1 MIADAA
7 EVASPSATLSGGNH
21 GHLLAGKVRAMTSTA
36 EATFDSTLVPANA
49 GRRNLIIG
57 ALMLALL
64 LAALDQTIVAT
75 ALPTI
80 VADLHGATHLSWVV
94 TAYLLSTTASTPL
107 WGKLGDQ
114 YGRKFFFQLSIVIFL
129 VGSILSGLSS
139 SMIEL
144 IAFRAVQGLGG
155 GGLFV
160 GTQAIIGDVVPPRER
175 GRYQGLFGAV
185 FGAAS
190 IIGPLLGGLF
200 VDDLSWRWIFY
211 INVPVGVVA
220 LAVIAINVPHAL
232 TRVHHVI
239 DYLGTILIALAATS
253 FVLLTS
259 LGGTTYAWASTP
271 IVLFGVFGV
280 LLVIAWVVAERF
292 AKEPVLPLHL
302 FRVRTFGVSAA
313 MSFIVGFAMFGGI
326 VFVPLFLQDVRG
338 LTPTI
343 SGLRLLPLMV
353 GLVATSLASGIA
365 ITKTGR
371 YRAFPIIGT
380 VLTVGGLFLLSF
392 LHERTSTLVMSA
404 DMLVLGLGL
413 GCLLQVL
420 VLVAQNA
427 VPYAELGV
435 ATSGITFFRTI
446 GAAFGTAIFGAI
458 FTNLFDAKLKTALRG
473 VKLPHGLTSSN
484 FSPQIL
490 RTLPAA
496 ARGPIL
502 HSYTSSLD
510 TVFLL
515 AVPVA
520 GVAFLLSWFLP
531 FVRLRDTVSTA
542 TSQDAPDESQP
553 VSAATLQT
561 GRTK

>member
-1 MIADAA
+1 MSEA
-7 EVASPSATLSGGNH
+7 
-21 GHLLAGKVRAMTSTA
+21 TA
-36 EATFDSTLVPANA
+36 EATFDAGLVPANA
-49 GRRNLIIG
+49 RRRNLIIG

-129 VGSILSGLSS
+129 IGSILSGLSS

-144 IAFRAVQGLGG
+144 IAFRALQGLGG

-175 GRYQGLFGAV
+175 GRYQGAFGAV

-200 VDDLSWRWIFY
+200 VDQLSWRWIFY
-211 INVPVGVVA
+211 INVPVGAVA
-220 LAVIAINVPHAL
+220 LVVIAANVPSAL

-239 DYLGTILIALAATS
+239 DYLGTLLIALCATS

-271 IVLFGVFGV
+271 IYLFGIVGV
-280 LLVIAWVVAERF
+280 LLAVAWAVVEHH

-302 FRVRTFGVSAA
+302 FSVRTFAVSSA

-326 VFVPLFLQDVRG
+326 VFLPLFLQDVRG

-353 GLVATSLASGIA
+353 GLVATSLVSGIA
-365 ITKTGR
+365 ISRTGR
-371 YRAFPIIGT
+371 YRAFPILGS
-380 VLTVGGLFLLSF
+380 VLVTFGLFLLSF
-392 LHERTSTLVMSA
+392 LRIATSTLVMSL
-404 DMLVLGLGL
+404 DMLVLGLGI
-413 GCLLQVL
+413 GMLLQVL

-427 VPYAELGV
+427 VPYGELGV

-458 FTNLFDAKLKTALRG
+458 FTNLFDAKLKTALHGTR
-473 VKLPHGLTSSN
+473 LPSGLTSSN
-484 FSPQIL
+484 FSPVAL
-490 RTLPAA
+490 RGLPAVV
-496 ARGPIL
+496 RTPIL

-510 TVFLL
+510 TVFLI

-520 GVAFLLSWFLP
+520 GIAFLLSWMLP
-531 FVRLRDTVSTA
+531 WVRLRDTVATTTA
-542 TSQDAPDESQP
+542 T
-553 VSAATLQT
+553 ATAT
-561 GRTK
+561 AD

>member
-1 MIADAA
+1 MT
-7 EVASPSATLSGGNH
+7 EAT
-21 GHLLAGKVRAMTSTA
+21 AQ
-36 EATFDSTLVPANA
+36 ATFDSALVPTNT

-94 TAYLLSTTASTPL
+94 TSYLLATTASTPL

-129 VGSILSGLSS
+129 IGSILSGLSS

-144 IAFRAVQGLGG
+144 IAFRGLQGLGG

-190 IIGPLLGGLF
+190 VIGPLLGGLF
-200 VDDLSWRWIFY
+200 VDQLSWRWIFY
-211 INVPVGVVA
+211 INVPVGAIA
-220 LAVIAINVPHAL
+220 LAVIAANVPSTL

-239 DYLGTILIALAATS
+239 DYLGALLIALAATS

-259 LGGTTYAWASTP
+259 LGGTTYAWDSTP
-271 IVLFGVFGV
+271 IYLFGIFGAV
-280 LLVIAWVVAERF
+280 LAIAWVVAERF

-302 FRVRTFGVSAA
+302 FSNRTFAVSSG

-326 VFVPLFLQDVRG
+326 VFLPLFLQDVRG

-353 GLVATSLASGIA
+353 GLVATSLVSGIA
-365 ITKTGR
+365 ITRTGR
-371 YRAFPIIGT
+371 YRAFPILGS
-380 VLTVGGLFLLSF
+380 VLVALGLFMLSF
-392 LHERTSTLVMSA
+392 VHIATSTLILSL
-404 DMLVLGLGL
+404 DMVVLGLGI
-413 GCLLQVL
+413 GMLLQVL

-427 VPYAELGV
+427 VPYGELGV

-458 FTNLFDAKLKTALRG
+458 FTNLLDAKLRPVLRG
-473 VKLPHGLTSSN
+473 TKLPKGVTPSGLT
-484 FSPQIL
+484 PKIL
-490 RTLPAA
+490 KALPAA
-496 ARGPIL
+496 TRTPIL
-502 HSYTSSLD
+502 HSYASSLD
-510 TVFLL
+510 TVFLI

-520 GVAFLLSWFLP
+520 GLAFLLSWALP
-531 FVRLRDTVSTA
+531 WVRLRDTVATA
-542 TSQDAPDESQP
+542 
-553 VSAATLQT
+553 QT
-561 GRTK
+561 D

>member
-1 MIADAA
+1 
-7 EVASPSATLSGGNH
+7 
-21 GHLLAGKVRAMTSTA
+21 MTDTTA
-36 EATFDSTLVPANA
+36 EATFDASLVPTQA

-94 TAYLLSTTASTPL
+94 TAYLLATTASTPL

-114 YGRKFFFQLSIVIFL
+114 YGRKGFFQLSILIFL

-144 IAFRAVQGLGG
+144 IAFRALQGLGG

-175 GRYQGLFGAV
+175 GRYQGAFGAV

-200 VDDLSWRWIFY
+200 VDQLSWRWIFY
-211 INVPVGVVA
+211 INVPVGAVA
-220 LAVIAINVPHAL
+220 LAVIASSVPHTL
-232 TRVHHVI
+232 TRVRHTI
-239 DYLGTILIALAATS
+239 DYLGTLLIAGAATS

-271 IVLFGVFGV
+271 IYLFGIVGAV
-280 LLVIAWVVAERF
+280 LVIAWVVVERF

-302 FRVRTFGVSAA
+302 FSVRTFSVSAS
-313 MSFIVGFAMFGGI
+313 MSFILGFAMFGAI
-326 VFVPLFLQDVRG
+326 VFLPLFLQDVRG
-338 LTPTI
+338 LSPTS

-353 GLVATSLASGIA
+353 GLVTTSLASGIA
-365 ITKTGR
+365 ITRTGR
-371 YRAFPIIGT
+371 YRVFPIVGT
-380 VLTVGGLFLLSF
+380 VLTVIGLFLLSF
-392 LHERTSTLVMSA
+392 LHQSTSNVLMAVY
-404 DMLVLGLGL
+404 MLVLGAGL

-427 VPYAELGV
+427 VPYGELGV

-458 FTNLFDAKLKTALRG
+458 FTNLFDSKVKTVLRG
-473 VKLPHGLTSSN
+473 HPLRHGLTPSG
-484 FSPQIL
+484 FSPQL
-490 RTLPAA
+490 LHSLPKVVRT
-496 ARGPIL
+496 PIL

-510 TVFLL
+510 TVFLI
-515 AVPVA
+515 AVPIA
-520 GVAFLLSWFLP
+520 GLAFILSWWLP
-531 FVRLRDTVSTA
+531 FVRLRDTI
-542 TSQDAPDESQP
+542 
-553 VSAATLQT
+553 SAAPSSD
-561 GRTK
+561 

>member
-1 MIADAA
+1 MRAD
-7 EVASPSATLSGGNH
+7 SMS
-21 GHLLAGKVRAMTSTA
+21 STA
-36 EATFDSTLVPANA
+36 AQATIDATVVPPT
-49 GRRNLIIG
+49 GRRSLIIG

-94 TAYLLSTTASTPL
+94 TAYLLTVTASTPL

-144 IAFRAVQGLGG
+144 IAFRAIQGLGG

-200 VDDLSWRWIFY
+200 VDQLSWRWIFY
-211 INVPVGVVA
+211 INVPVGAIA
-220 LAVIAINVPHAL
+220 LVVIASNVPSAL
-232 TRVHHVI
+232 TRVHHDI
-239 DYLGTILIALAATS
+239 DYFGALLIGLAATS

-259 LGGTTYAWASTP
+259 LGGTTYRWASTP
-271 IVLFGVFGV
+271 IYFFGIFGV
-280 LLVIAWVVAERF
+280 LFVIVWIVVERF
-292 AKEPVLPLHL
+292 AKEPVIPLHL
-302 FRVRTFGVSAA
+302 FAVTTFRVSAL

-326 VFVPLFLQDVRG
+326 VFLPLFLQDVRG
-338 LTPTI
+338 LTPTV

-353 GLVATSLASGIA
+353 GLVATSLLSGIA
-365 ITKTGR
+365 ISRTGR
-371 YRAFPIIGT
+371 YRAFPILGS
-380 VLTVGGLFLLSF
+380 VLVGVGLLLLSF
-392 LHERTSTLVMSA
+392 LKVSTSTLVMSL
-404 DMLVLGLGL
+404 DMLVLGLGI
-413 GCLLQVL
+413 GMLLQVL

-427 VPYAELGV
+427 VPYSELGV

-458 FTNLFDAKLKTALRG
+458 FTNLFDSKLKHALRG
-473 VKLPHGLTSSN
+473 ITLPQHLSSSN

-490 RTLPAA
+490 DKLPPAV
-496 ARGPIL
+496 RSPIL

-510 TVFLL
+510 AVFLI

-520 GVAFLLSWFLP
+520 GLAFLLSWMLP
-531 FVRLRDTVSTA
+531 WVRLRDTVATA
-542 TSQDAPDESQP
+542 GAP
-553 VSAATLQT
+553 AAE
-561 GRTK
+561 